1 MNQFRVL
8 LCSDSAL
15 YGQGLAVA
23 FDESYTFRVLDNVN
37 LQEML
42 ASAIRL
48 QPDVLLFKL
57 DTADYLPNIV
67 ELKNKCPFSL
77 PVVIVEDPNHF
88 NLFELINCGVR
99 GCLPMRLLPRQIV
112 NAVELIV
119 VAGIL
124 CLPRIN
130 PRSLTSDGYEKDN
143 NIAINALTSR
153 EREVLA
159 FLGRSFS
166 NQEIAESLCLSEST
180 VKTHLRNAFKK
191 LKVRNRTEALAVILG
206 SDIFKKEHLAQKN
219 TV

>member
-23 FDESYTFRVLDNVN
+23 FEESYTFRVLDNVD
-37 LQEML
+37 LQDML
-42 ASAIRL
+42 AAALRV
-48 QPDVLLFKL
+48 QPDVVLLKL
-57 DTADYLPNIV
+57 DNNDCVPNIV

-77 PVVIVEDPNHF
+77 PVVIVEDPNYF
-88 NLFELINCGVR
+88 NIFELINSGVR

-112 NAVELIV
+112 NAVELMV

-130 PRSLTSDGYEKDN
+130 PRTLNHENRDKD
-143 NIAINALTSR
+143 AATINTLTSR

-191 LKVRNRTEALAVILG
+191 LKVRNRTEALAVLLG
-206 SDIFKKEHLAQKN
+206 SDLINRENMAKKNLI
-219 TV
+219 